1 MELLASRLYMF
12 EEGFNE
18 RENACQKD
26 ESRAFKAS
34 PNEFAPFSIAL
45 S

>member
-26 ESRAFKAS
+26 ESRAFKAC
-34 PNEFAPFSIAL
+34 EFAPFSIAL